1 MTGPTCR
8 RCGAELG
15 TSYHTEVVA
24 AAQHR
29 HEIGPDGSGF
39 ATVLAAT
46 SACSWNCLA
55 VLAAEL
61 AGPDAD
67 AAVQIVAERERQVS
81 GEGWTPE
88 HDDSHPDGE
97 LAIAGALYALHSAA
111 VSPTTAAAPPVLRL
125 DDGDTVPTVYE
136 VRWPWDPE
144 WWKPKD
150 RQRDLVRAGA
160 LVAAEADREV
170 RAKRQQRE
178 RF

>member
-1 MTGPTCR
+1 VTGPTCR

-67 AAVQIVAERERQVS
+67 AAVQVVAERERQIS
-81 GEGWTPE
+81 SEGWTPE
-88 HDDSHPDGE
+88 HDEHHPEGD
-97 LAIAGALYALHSAA
+97 LARAGALYAVHATDSDGKADG
-111 VSPTTAAAPPVLRL
+111 APPA
-125 DDGDTVPTVYE
+125 G
-136 VRWPWDPE
+136 WPWDAG

-150 RQRDLVRAGA
+150 RLRDLVRAGA